1 MFENVRGDINRAKWD
16 RDEFLAAGGWTKTT
30 WLSTFRVLI
39 AQSTWSVFAHR
50 FAHWA
55 TLCRIPVVR
64 QVLLVFAVIFERVIQ
79 ICNGSIIHRDARI
92 GPGLVVHTPYG
103 VFLGPT
109 RIGANCTVGTGV
121 LIGGGCGGVGDNVYF
136 GPGAKV
142 LGTCKIGNNCVVAA
156 NSLVLTDVPDNTT
169 VMGVPARIRLPG
181 GNVQRFR
188 RQNLEEKE
196 RAKSKG

>member
-64 QVLLVFAVIFERVIQ
+64 QVLLVFAVILSGCAKRPATTQ
-79 ICNGSIIHRDARI
+79 ATA
-92 GPGLVVHTPYG
+92 PA
-103 VFLGPT
+103 PT
-109 RIGANCTVGTGV
+109 GAAGTTAGTGSSA
-121 LIGGGCGGVGDNVYF
+121 LTP
-136 GPGAKV
+136 PGA
-142 LGTCKIGNNCVVAA
+142 GAGQQAA
-156 NSLVLTDVPDNTT
+156 Q
-169 VMGVPARIRLPG
+169 PATPG
-181 GNVQRFR
+181 AAAQTPGSTARPAVIFTACR
-188 RQNLEEKE
+188 
-196 RAKSKG
+196 S